1 MSILAEPDFCRLGVV
16 CRLYYKLFQE
26 AYGPSS
32 GPLEVVQLQQ
42 QVQELN
48 AEMSACSTTDPHC
61 TPSEKYVA
69 VDVDGS
75 DVIIALCTPLMKRV
89 HRYVKHSAE
98 LVFMDA
104 ADNMDRH
111 NMRVF
116 LLMIYSVAGG
126 LPLGVIITTNEQTAT
141 IIRALQLYNT
151 LLDSFSFYKRGTD
164 GPMLFMADD
173 SAAERNAL
181 HTVYPKSTLLLCIF
195 HTLQAFW
202 RFLWDSN
209 SAVVKSN
216 RLYLFGLLK
225 RMMYADTED
234 TLTMQYQELASDSV
248 ALANPRIHGHLQSLY
263 DRCVEWA
270 MCCRHDLPVRDN
282 NTNNYCHA
290 RSEGQHPV
298 PNKGVQC
305 SATGGLHYTPI

>member
-1 MSILAEPDFCRLGVV
+1 M
-16 CRLYYKLFQE
+16 
-26 AYGPSS
+26 
-32 GPLEVVQLQQ
+32 
-42 QVQELN
+42 
-48 AEMSACSTTDPHC
+48 
-61 TPSEKYVA
+61 
-69 VDVDGS
+69 
-75 DVIIALCTPLMKRV
+75 
-89 HRYVKHSAE
+89 
-98 LVFMDA
+98 
-104 ADNMDRH
+104 
-111 NMRVF
+111 
-116 LLMIYSVAGG
+116 
-126 LPLGVIITTNEQTAT
+126 IITTNEQTAT

-181 HTVYPKSTLLLCIF
+181 HTVYPKSTLLLRIF
-195 HTLQAFW
+195 RALQAFW

-209 SAVVKSN
+209 SAVVKSD
-216 RLYLFGLLK
+216 RPYLLGLLK

-234 TLTMQYQELASDSV
+234 TLTMQYQELASDSIV
-248 ALANPRIHGHLQSLY
+248 LANPRIHGHLQSLY
-263 DRCVEWA
+263 DRRVEWA

-290 RSEGQHPV
+290 RSEGQHRV